1 MQGLRHPLRLTL
13 IALEAL
19 VRLKATTV
27 SGFGLFF
34 GVSCAG
40 GYGTLLLTGVLAMP
54 G

>member
-1 MQGLRHPLRLTL
+1 LGLWLIMPQTL
-13 IALEAL
+13 VCSVPPSL
-19 VRLKATTV
+19 